1 MTSVHWLVATVLW
14 TAVLWLPYV
23 VERVVSGGLWPALD
37 NPTAEPTKPAE
48 WARRAAAAH
57 RNALEN
63 VPLFAGVVL
72 SAAALGQA
80 DAPVIV
86 LGAQVFFAARV
97 LYTVI
102 YIAGIPVV
110 RTLAFTTG
118 WVALVG
124 MSLSLLA

>member
-14 TAVLWLPYV
+14 TAVLWLPYGL
-23 VERVVSGGLWPALD
+23 ERMASGGVWSVLD
-37 NPTAEPTKPAE
+37 NPKANPSKPKE

-57 RNALEN
+57 RNAIEN
-63 VPLFAGVVL
+63 VPLVAGVVL

-97 LYTVI
+97 LYTVV

-110 RTLAFTTG
+110 RTVAFTTG
-118 WVALVG
+118 WVALVA
-124 MSLSLLA
+124 MSVSLLA

>member
-14 TAVLWLPYV
+14 TAVLWLPYGT
-23 VERVVSGGLWPALD
+23 ERIVAGGMWSALD
-37 NPTAEPTKPAE
+37 NPSAEPKKPAE

-63 VPLFAGVVL
+63 VPLFVGVVL

-97 LYTVI
+97 LYTIV

-110 RTLAFTTG
+110 RTLAFATG
-118 WVALVG
+118 WVALLAMG
-124 MSLSLLA
+124 LSLLA